1 MKIDSIT
8 KLFWYVDL
16 GWVDGILWDFI
27 QIQWHIANNDILIFS
42 SNQSWLAGNPPMTPM
57 CRRCPQPM
65 LPRDRLW
72 HWKIF
77 QQIGDGINVGVYT
90 LWSSLDIY
98 GYTVL
103 ELEIWE
109 LTLDVGLGLVVSGTL
124 VLGASWFKSRQA
136 DDSAHQRQNG

>member
-1 MKIDSIT
+1 M
-8 KLFWYVDL
+8 
-16 GWVDGILWDFI
+16 
-27 QIQWHIANNDILIFS
+27 
-42 SNQSWLAGNPPMTPM
+42 
-57 CRRCPQPM
+57 
-65 LPRDRLW
+65 
-72 HWKIF
+72 
-77 QQIGDGINVGVYT
+77 GVYT